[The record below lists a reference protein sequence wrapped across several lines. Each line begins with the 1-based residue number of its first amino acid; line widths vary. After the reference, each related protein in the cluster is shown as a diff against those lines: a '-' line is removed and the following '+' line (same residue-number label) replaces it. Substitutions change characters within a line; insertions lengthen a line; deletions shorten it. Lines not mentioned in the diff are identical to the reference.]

1 MKGLCYPCALPASY
15 DYTFYSLKSSFLSER
30 KKYTGLEFH
39 FQTHLT
45 EEFMKPFYKNVYRQ
59 ANNHSQISIMNKVS
73 RQQFFVCFSR
83 GKQGS
88 VLKFLSMQLHIRS
101 FLAAGGICG
110 HPIRMKEKNEGKK
123 N

>member
-1 MKGLCYPCALPASY
+1 
-15 DYTFYSLKSSFLSER
+15 
-30 KKYTGLEFH
+30 
-39 FQTHLT
+39 
-45 EEFMKPFYKNVYRQ
+45 
-59 ANNHSQISIMNKVS
+59 MNKVS

-88 VLKFLSMQLHIRS
+88 VLKFLSMQLHIRL

-123 N
+123 IKNKYISIKSLMDPKY